1 MNLADLK
8 KIWNSKQQIL
18 EGFKNSIVKDE
29 FVESI
34 ATLRNEICQSCLFYD
49 TKGDGCMVPGTQP
62 CCSDCGC
69 SLHMKQRSLSSSCGQ
84 GKWDAIT
91 EEDEEN

>member
-1 MNLADLK
+1 MNLQELR
-8 KIWNSKQQIL
+8 KIWNNKQQIL
-18 EGFKNSIVKDE
+18 EGFKNSIIKDE

-34 ATLRNEICQSCLFYD
+34 AELRNEICKSCSFYD
-49 TKGDGCMVPGTQP
+49 TVGTGCMVPGTQP

-69 SLHMKQRSLSSSCGQ
+69 NLHMKQRSLSSPCGQ

-91 EEDEEN
+91 DEDEEN